1 MAGHRGTNSR
11 ASLATARALAEE
23 TETLFDQG
31 VRDMLRTEKLADTLH
46 NSFANCMIKAAA
58 MWGLSSVRAHVD
70 AYYNCKHPAADILK
84 QLTHANHRD
93 WFRAGYMRW
102 LDHPTSRAPATAQ
115 MRSAAAS
122 EAANRWIGLPQAKA
136 CFAELR
142 DKLLLLVE
150 EEKLAEAARVTRAA
164 DTRVAARAPLWEAPE
179 TSAAGAAVASTPPRA
194 PPPSAAPVAPSKQR
208 RPSKTALLGNRPA
221 KRPRPQT
228 PMQRFL
234 DAPTEPMRLGF
245 VSQSAHRHDIH
256 CMFDLN
262 QMPSVWPDAGGAVEL
277 KHWPMA
283 AATMDARMREVGML
297 ALYGTREAG
306 TPPPHGARQLAEGG
320 FNRIWVG
327 QLTLGARALLG
338 PWLGALVAEERVVFR
353 GPRPKSEGVTRHA
366 MLTEIGNVAHAALCG
381 YGLRVALFSWT
392 REVGGHQEVR
402 EEGLV
407 QVRYRLLSVLERA
420 EATVDERVK
429 ALISTGI
436 IDHNPLHWSARKR
449 EVYFDELLE
458 TVWAYSADRFVHL
471 DATLRNFVDLPSS
484 DLNDLRR
491 RIRVIDIDGTVF
503 RRLTCDDAQDYQW
516 LWLHNVLVV
525 SCFLKVAFDDNPEFR
540 RVWWSRIRAA
550 VLHVANR
557 GDASPGEGRAFVAQA
572 RWDMPAC
579 AAALRRAFEPADE
592 PPWCG
597 NTPGATART
606 ALAYMAHYLLHEPL
620 QQVYERYVN
629 VVREEAN
636 VPHNRRTVAANEAA
650 TWFDQVARRTT
661 VPRMHFWVNEAR
673 RVPARRLV
681 DAMIA
686 FVETSQEELVARYMH
701 IVPQSHAHTA
711 SDLQYVRTHVLML
724 PPGPVA

>member
-1 MAGHRGTNSR
+1 MAGHCGTNSR

-23 TETLFDQG
+23 VEALFDQG

-70 AYYNCKHPAADILK
+70 AYYNCKHSAADILK
-84 QLTHANHRD
+84 RLTHENHRD

-102 LDHPTSRAPATAQ
+102 LDSPTSRAPATAQ

-142 DKLLLLVE
+142 EKLQLLVQ
-150 EEKLAEAARVTRAA
+150 EEKRLEASRVTREA
-164 DTRVAARAPLWEAPE
+164 DTRVAARAPLWEAPAAE
-179 TSAAGAAVASTPPRA
+179 AAGAIAASTPPRA
-194 PPPSAAPVAPSKQR
+194 PSSGAPAAPSKQR
-208 RPSKTALLGNRPA
+208 RPSNTASLGNRPV

-245 VSQSAHRHDIH
+245 MSQSAHIHEIH

-262 QMPSVWPDAGGAVEL
+262 QMPSVWPDAAGAVEL

-306 TPPPHGARQLAEGG
+306 TPPVNGARQLAEGG

-327 QLTLGARALLG
+327 QLTPSARALLG

-353 GPRPKSEGVTRHA
+353 GPRPKSDGVTRDA
-366 MLTEIGNVAHAALCG
+366 MLAEIGNVTHAALCG
-381 YGLRVALFSWT
+381 YGLRVAFFSWV
-392 REVGGHQEVR
+392 REVGGHKEVR

-407 QVRYRLLSVLERA
+407 KVRYRLLSVLERA
-420 EATVDERVK
+420 EATVDERVRK
-429 ALISTGI
+429 LISTGI

-449 EVYFDELLE
+449 EVYFEQLLE
-458 TVWAYSADRFVHL
+458 TVWAYSVEGGVHL
-471 DATLRNFVDLPSS
+471 DATLRNFVDLPPTEPGE
-484 DLNDLRR
+484 LCP
-491 RIRVIDIDGTVF
+491 RIRVIDMDGSVF
-503 RRLTCDDAQDYQW
+503 RRLSGGDAQDYQW

-540 RVWWSRIRAA
+540 RVWWNRIRAA

-557 GDASPGEGRAFVAQA
+557 RDAPPGEGRAFVAQA

-597 NTPGATART
+597 NTSEATART

-620 QQVYERYVN
+620 HELYERYVN

-636 VPHNRRTVAANEAA
+636 VPRNRRSVAANEAA

-661 VPRMHFWVNEAR
+661 LPRIHFWVNEAR

-701 IVPQSHAHTA
+701 VVPQSHAHTA